1 MKTILTWSLVALFTI
16 QPVYADLTPDD
27 PKVDDE
33 LKNNVF
39 EFRDW
44 MMKELAQFPKQDPSR
59 VYHSMGMAA
68 IAKKNSVFTASQYN
82 QAAKSDWVK
91 CQVMQ
96 GLSLLSQQLSTTVG
110 TALAPQSSTQLQQ
123 YATQL
128 QQSDDPQFRQIGT
141 LYTQEAQAIQNGN
154 VQAADSAASQVAAM
168 TPPTVASSYQPSSS
182 ESSLAQAFTTILSM
196 VMMAY
201 GSVFGAA
208 FVSQLIQA
216 MNGNTSSSSLI
227 GTGASL
233 GNMIP
238 TGQNPGAAA
247 SSSVPTTIQNSGA
260 VMQQLGTV
268 NVQPRQSQNSTNSGS
283 APPAQ

>member
-1 MKTILTWSLVALFTI
+1 MKTILIWSLVALFTI

-27 PKVDDE
+27 PKVDEE

-44 MMKELAQFPKQDPSR
+44 MMKELGQFPKPDPSR
-59 VYHSMGMAA
+59 VYRGMGVAA
-68 IAKKNSVFTASQYN
+68 ITKKNSVFTTSQYN

-128 QQSDDPQFRQIGT
+128 QQSDDPQFQQIGT
-141 LYTQEAQAIQNGN
+141 LYTQEAQAIQSGN
-154 VQAADSAASQVAAM
+154 VQAADSAASQVTAVA
-168 TPPTVASSYQPSSS
+168 PPIVASSYQPSSS

-208 FVSQLIQA
+208 FVSQLTQA
-216 MNGNTSSSSLI
+216 MNGNTSSSSLM

-233 GNMIP
+233 GTMISA
-238 TGQNPGAAA
+238 GQNPGAAS
-247 SSSVPTTIQNSGA
+247 SSSVLTTIQGSGA

-268 NVQPRQSQNSTNSGS
+268 NVQPRQSQNSTKAGL

>member
-1 MKTILTWSLVALFTI
+1 MRTFLAWLLILSLSI
-16 QPVYADLTPDD
+16 QPALADPTPDD
-27 PKVDDE
+27 PKMDE
-33 LKNNVF
+33 EIKNNVTD
-39 EFRDW
+39 FRDW
-44 MMKELAQFPKQDPSR
+44 MMKELAQFPKPDPSR
-59 VYHSMGMAA
+59 GYHSMGMAA
-68 IAKKNSVFTASQYN
+68 IGKKNSVFTASQYN

-128 QQSDDPQFRQIGT
+128 QQSDDPQFQQIGT
-141 LYTQEAQAIQNGN
+141 LYTQEAQAIQSGN
-154 VQAADSAASQVAAM
+154 VQATDSAASQVAAV
-168 TPPTVASSYQPSSS
+168 TPPTVASGYQPSSD

-201 GSVFGAA
+201 GGVLGAA
-208 FVSQLIQA
+208 FVSQLTQA
-216 MNGNTSSSSLI
+216 MNGNTSSSSLM

-233 GNMIP
+233 GNMISA
-238 TGQNPGAAA
+238 GQNPGATA

-268 NVQPRQSQNSTNSGS
+268 NVQPRQSQNSANAGS
-283 APPAQ
+283 APQAQ